1 MLDWRAERGVAV
13 NGSRQ
18 SGTGSGQV
26 DSNDR
31 GSSLTL
37 RRGRF
42 VIPHKNSGQPTGAL
56 PATLATLVLLGLPL
70 GAQAQTAAT
79 GLARRIPPPTGP
91 LAVGRVELQWTD
103 SSRTEPFVP
112 ARSARRELVVYIWY
126 PADVSRGAR
135 FADYIPHIATIA
147 AAIGDSALNEELGS
161 GRSAV
166 MSGAVRSHSVDDAPV
181 RAAGRPFPV
190 LVFSPGFGESSLT
203 YSAQLEDLAS
213 HGYVVVGIEHPFDT
227 YAVRL
232 SPDRV
237 APFAAAPWD
246 SARAKPNGAVGY
258 QLAQVPL
265 RADDVRFVIGHLT
278 RSGLRSGK
286 ARFAGA
292 LDLHRI
298 GAFGHSLGGFAAAS
312 ACRFDARIRACM
324 NEDADDSGRPF
335 DGGPVS
341 LPIKQ
346 PFLFFATGHSIYVSP
361 RTPAPTADGLTR
373 MKLTRTQYDSVTESY
388 QHNQNAAFASLP
400 APSIRLMAE
409 AEDFT
414 HRSFLDLKALQAA
427 DSTAILHQQR
437 YLQLIRQYVRA
448 FFDET
453 LRGRTAPAL
462 EREGEVDSLVTIQ
475 HFGPRAEK

>member
-1 MLDWRAERGVAV
+1 LVILHKNR
-13 NGSRQ
+13 
-18 SGTGSGQV
+18 GQV
-26 DSNDR
+26 TR
-31 GSSLTL
+31 
-37 RRGRF
+37 
-42 VIPHKNSGQPTGAL
+42 AL
-56 PATLATLVLLGLPL
+56 PATLTTLVLLGLPF

-79 GLARRIPPPTGP
+79 SLASRIPTPTGP
-91 LAVGRVELQWTD
+91 FAVGRVELQWTD

-112 ARSARRELVVYIWY
+112 ALSARRELVVFIWY
-126 PADVSRGAR
+126 PADVPRGAP
-135 FADYIPHIATIA
+135 FADYIPHVATIA

-161 GRSAV
+161 ARSAI
-166 MSGAVRSHSVDDAPV
+166 MWGAVRSHSVDNAPV
-181 RAAGRPFPV
+181 RGAGRPFPV

-213 HGYVVVGIEHPFDT
+213 HGYVVIGIEHPFDA

-237 APFAAAPWD
+237 ARFAAARWD

-265 RADDVRFVIGHLT
+265 RAGDIRFVLDQLSRASI
-278 RSGLRSGK
+278 RSGK

-292 LDLHRI
+292 LNLHRI

-361 RTPAPTADGLTR
+361 RTPAPTAAGLTS
-373 MKLTRTQYDSVTESY
+373 MKLTRAQYDSVTESY
-388 QHNQNAAFASLP
+388 QHNQDAALASLP
-400 APSIRLMAE
+400 ARSIRLMAE

-414 HRSFLDLKALQAA
+414 HRSFIDLKALQAA

-437 YLQLIRQYVRA
+437 YLQLIREYVRA
-448 FFDET
+448 FFDKT
-453 LRGRTAPAL
+453 LRGQTAPAL
-462 EREGEVDSLVTIQ
+462 EREGEVDSLMTIQ
-475 HFGPRAEK
+475 HFHPHAPR

>member
-1 MLDWRAERGVAV
+1 
-13 NGSRQ
+13 
-18 SGTGSGQV
+18 
-26 DSNDR
+26 
-31 GSSLTL
+31 
-37 RRGRF
+37 
-42 VIPHKNSGQPTGAL
+42 VIPQESRGQLTRAL

-70 GAQAQTAAT
+70 GAQAQTAASS
-79 GLARRIPPPTGP
+79 LADRIPPPTGP
-91 LAVGRVELQWTD
+91 FPVGRVELQWTD

-112 ARSARRELVVYIWY
+112 ALSARRELVVYIWY
-126 PADVSRGAR
+126 PADVSRR
-135 FADYIPHIATIA
+135 TPFADYIPHLATIA

-161 GRSAV
+161 ARSAIV
-166 MSGAVRSHSVDDAPV
+166 SGTVRSHSVDNAPL
-181 RAAGRPFPV
+181 RAAGRPFPL

-213 HGYVVVGIEHPFDT
+213 HGYVVAGIEHPFDS
-227 YAVRL
+227 YAVL
-232 SPDRV
+232 LPPNRV
-237 APFAAAPWD
+237 ARFAAAQWD
-246 SARAKPNGAVGY
+246 SARAQPNGAVGY

-265 RADDVRFVIGHLT
+265 RAGDVRFVLSLLS
-278 RSGLRSGK
+278 RSGVRAGQ

-298 GAFGHSLGGFAAAS
+298 GAFGHSLGGVAVAS

-361 RTPAPTADGLTR
+361 RTPAPTAAGLTR
-373 MKLTRTQYDSVTESY
+373 MKLTRTQYDSVTDIY
-388 QHNQNAAFASLP
+388 QHNQDAALASLP
-400 APSIRLMAE
+400 SPSIRLMAE

-414 HRSFLDLKALQAA
+414 HRSFLDLKALQAT
-427 DSTAILHQQR
+427 DSTAVLHQQR

-453 LRGRTAPAL
+453 LRGQAAPAL
-462 EREGEVDSLVTIQ
+462 EREGEVDSLLTIQ
-475 HFGPRAEK
+475 HFNPRAER